1 MIKKAKRDYTKK
13 LALTAMF
20 TTLIIVGAFIKIP
33 IPYIPFTLQVFFVN
47 MAMLMLG
54 AKWGGMAVGIYIAMG
69 LIGIP
74 IFTAGGGWS
83 YVFHPTFGYLIGFF
97 IGTIVGGNL
106 MRLFKNGYFG
116 MAVASIVFEIITY
129 ICGLSYFYFI
139 QSAYLGV
146 SVTAKTVFISC
157 FLIFL
162 PGDTIS
168 CVLGAIIV
176 KRLSKFRLI
185 SFKKQRVLEPPE
197 IIETSHTEMTN
208 TETVDNAEIVEEVV
222 SDIVNNSALTIEQ
235 SLKIENSNI
244 AEISESENS
253 CN

>member
-1 MIKKAKRDYTKK
+1 MVKIAKRDYTKK

-20 TTLIIVGAFIKIP
+20 TTLIIIGAFIKIP

-54 AKWGGMAVGIYIAMG
+54 AKWGGMAVGIYIVMG

-106 MRLFKNGYFG
+106 MRLFKNGYLG
-116 MAVASIVFEIITY
+116 MAVASVVFEIITY
-129 ICGLSYFYFI
+129 ICGLTYFYFI

-176 KRLSKFRLI
+176 KRLSRYRLI
-185 SFKKQRVLEPPE
+185 GFKKLQVSAPPE
-197 IIETSHTEMTN
+197 IVEKTDTIMTN
-208 TETVDNAEIVEEVV
+208 IEIIDTFNSDTVNQSELMTERNENVEIQNNRDI
-222 SDIVNNSALTIEQ
+222 SDT
-235 SLKIENSNI
+235 ENK
-244 AEISESENS
+244 
-253 CN
+253 

>member
-1 MIKKAKRDYTKK
+1 MVKIAKRDYTKK

-20 TTLIIVGAFIKIP
+20 TTLIIIGAFIKIP

-106 MRLFKNGYFG
+106 MRLFKNGYLG

-129 ICGLSYFYFI
+129 ICGLTYFYFI

-168 CVLGAIIV
+168 CVLGAVIV
-176 KRLSKFRLI
+176 KRLSRYRLI
-185 SFKKQRVLEPPE
+185 SFKKLQVSEPPE
-197 IIETSHTEMTN
+197 INDKSLADMTN
-208 TETVDNAEIVEEVV
+208 IEIIDTLNADIPNQSELMTEQHDNVEILNN
-222 SDIVNNSALTIEQ
+222 SDISD
-235 SLKIENSNI
+235 
-244 AEISESENS
+244 SENKQI
-253 CN
+253 

>member
-1 MIKKAKRDYTKK
+1 MVKIAKRDYTKK
-13 LALTAMF
+13 LALTSMF
-20 TTLIIVGAFIKIP
+20 TTLIIIGAFIKIP

-106 MRLFKNGYFG
+106 MRLFKNGYLG

-129 ICGLSYFYFI
+129 ICGLTYFYFI

-162 PGDTIS
+162 PGDIIS

-176 KRLSKFRLI
+176 KRLSRYRLI
-185 SFKKQRVLEPPE
+185 SFKKLQVSEPPE
-197 IIETSHTEMTN
+197 IIESSHADMTN
-208 TETVDNAEIVEEVV
+208 IEIIDTLNADIPNQSELMTEQYENVEIMNN
-222 SDIVNNSALTIEQ
+222 SDISD
-235 SLKIENSNI
+235 
-244 AEISESENS
+244 SENK
-253 CN
+253 

>member
-1 MIKKAKRDYTKK
+1 MVKLAKRDYTKK

-83 YVFHPTFGYLIGFF
+83 YVFHPTFGYLIGFL

-106 MRLFKNGYFG
+106 MRLFKNGYLG

-129 ICGLSYFYFI
+129 ICGLTYFYFI

-162 PGDTIS
+162 PGDIIS
-168 CVLGAIIV
+168 CALGAIIV
-176 KRLSKFRLI
+176 KRLSRYRLI
-185 SFKKQRVLEPPE
+185 PFKYPQVSEPPE
-197 IIETSHTEMTN
+197 IIEGVCVDMTN
-208 TETVDNAEIVEEVV
+208 AETKDILNADTPNQSE
-222 SDIVNNSALTIEQ
+222 LTIEQ
-235 SLKIENSNI
+235 HENK
-244 AEISESENS
+244 EISNYTELADTEN
-253 CN
+253 NQKVD

>member
-1 MIKKAKRDYTKK
+1 MAKIAKRDYTKK

-20 TTLIIVGAFIKIP
+20 TTLIIIGAFIKIP

-106 MRLFKNGYFG
+106 MRLFKNGYLG

-129 ICGLSYFYFI
+129 ICGLTYFYFI

-168 CVLGAIIV
+168 CVLGAVIV
-176 KRLSKFRLI
+176 KRLSRYRLI
-185 SFKKQRVLEPPE
+185 NFKKPQISEPPE
-197 IIETSHTEMTN
+197 IIENSDTIMTN
-208 TETVDNAEIVEEVV
+208 DVIIDTFSSDVINQSELMTERTQNVEAVNNTKKPD
-222 SDIVNNSALTIEQ
+222 SDI
-235 SLKIENSNI
+235 K
-244 AEISESENS
+244 
-253 CN
+253 

>member
-1 MIKKAKRDYTKK
+1 MVKIVKRDYTKK

-20 TTLIIVGAFIKIP
+20 TTLIIIGAFIKIP

-106 MRLFKNGYFG
+106 MRLFKNGYLG

-129 ICGLSYFYFI
+129 ICGLTYFYFI

-176 KRLSKFRLI
+176 KRLSRYRLI
-185 SFKKQRVLEPPE
+185 SFKKLQVSEPPE
-197 IIETSHTEMTN
+197 IIESHAEMTN
-208 TETVDNAEIVEEVV
+208 IEIIDTLNVDTPNQSELMTEQHENVET
-222 SDIVNNSALTIEQ
+222 VNNSD
-235 SLKIENSNI
+235 
-244 AEISESENS
+244 ISDSENK
-253 CN
+253 

>member
-1 MIKKAKRDYTKK
+1 MKIAKRDYTKK

-74 IFTAGGGWS
+74 VFTAGGGWS

-106 MRLFKNGYFG
+106 MRLFKNGYLG
-116 MAVASIVFEIITY
+116 MAVASVVLEVIVY

-146 SVTAKTVFISC
+146 SVTAKTVFVSC

-168 CVLGAIIV
+168 CVLGAVIV
-176 KRLSKFRLI
+176 RRLSKFRLV
-185 SFKKQRVLEPPE
+185 SFKSQQVLEPPE
-197 IIETSHTEMTN
+197 IIACADMDN
-208 TETVDNAEIVEEVV
+208 TEINDVFNSDMSNHAEELIEQPDNLKIAINAEP
-222 SDIVNNSALTIEQ
+222 SD
-235 SLKIENSNI
+235 
-244 AEISESENS
+244 SEN
-253 CN
+253 N

>member
-1 MIKKAKRDYTKK
+1 MIVKIAKRDYTKK

-20 TTLIIVGAFIKIP
+20 TTLIIIGAFIKIP

-106 MRLFKNGYFG
+106 MRLFKNGYLG

-129 ICGLSYFYFI
+129 ICGLTYFYFI

-168 CVLGAIIV
+168 CVLGAVIV
-176 KRLSKFRLI
+176 KRLSRYRLI
-185 SFKKQRVLEPPE
+185 SFKKLQASEPPE
-197 IIETSHTEMTN
+197 IIDKSLADMPNIEIIDTLNADTPNQSELMTEQHEN
-208 TETVDNAEIVEEVV
+208 VEILNN
-222 SDIVNNSALTIEQ
+222 SDISDT
-235 SLKIENSNI
+235 ENK
-244 AEISESENS
+244 
-253 CN
+253 

>member
-1 MIKKAKRDYTKK
+1 MVKIAKRDYTKK

-20 TTLIIVGAFIKIP
+20 TTLIIIGAFIKIP

-97 IGTIVGGNL
+97 IATIVGGNL
-106 MRLFKNGYFG
+106 MRLFKNGYLG

-129 ICGLSYFYFI
+129 ICGLTYFYFI

-168 CVLGAIIV
+168 CVLGAVIV
-176 KRLSKFRLI
+176 KRLSRYRLI
-185 SFKKQRVLEPPE
+185 SFKKLQVSEPPE
-197 IIETSHTEMTN
+197 INDKSLADMTN
-208 TETVDNAEIVEEVV
+208 IEIIDTLNADTPNQSELMTEQHDNVEILNN
-222 SDIVNNSALTIEQ
+222 SDISD
-235 SLKIENSNI
+235 
-244 AEISESENS
+244 SENKQI
-253 CN
+253 

>member
-1 MIKKAKRDYTKK
+1 MVKIAKRDYTKK

-20 TTLIIVGAFIKIP
+20 TTLIIIGAFIKIP

-106 MRLFKNGYFG
+106 MRLFKNGYLG

-129 ICGLSYFYFI
+129 ICGLTYFYFI

-168 CVLGAIIV
+168 CVLGAVIV
-176 KRLSKFRLI
+176 KRLSRYRLI
-185 SFKKQRVLEPPE
+185 SFKKLQVSEPPE
-197 IIETSHTEMTN
+197 IIDKSLADMPNIEIIDTLNADTPNQSELMTEQHEN
-208 TETVDNAEIVEEVV
+208 VEILNN
-222 SDIVNNSALTIEQ
+222 SDISDT
-235 SLKIENSNI
+235 ENK
-244 AEISESENS
+244 
-253 CN
+253 

>member
-1 MIKKAKRDYTKK
+1 MVKIAKRDYTKK

-20 TTLIIVGAFIKIP
+20 TTLIIIGAFIKIP

-97 IGTIVGGNL
+97 IGTIVGGNI
-106 MRLFKNGYFG
+106 MRLFKNGYLG

-129 ICGLSYFYFI
+129 ICGLTYFYFI

-162 PGDTIS
+162 PGDIIS

-176 KRLSKFRLI
+176 KRLSRYRLI
-185 SFKKQRVLEPPE
+185 SFKKLQVSEPPE
-197 IIETSHTEMTN
+197 IIESSHADMTN
-208 TETVDNAEIVEEVV
+208 IEIIDTLNADIPNQSELMIEKHENVEILNN
-222 SDIVNNSALTIEQ
+222 SDISD
-235 SLKIENSNI
+235 
-244 AEISESENS
+244 SENK
-253 CN
+253 

>member
-1 MIKKAKRDYTKK
+1 MKIAKRDYTKK

-74 IFTAGGGWS
+74 VFTSGGGWS

-106 MRLFKNGYFG
+106 MRLFKNGYLG
-116 MAVASIVFEIITY
+116 MAVASVVLEVIVY

-146 SVTAKTVFISC
+146 SVTAKTVFVSC

-168 CVLGAIIV
+168 CVLGAVIV
-176 KRLSKFRLI
+176 RRLSKFRLV
-185 SFKKQRVLEPPE
+185 SFKSQQVLEPPE
-197 IIETSHTEMTN
+197 IIACACADMEN
-208 TETVDNAEIVEEVV
+208 TEINDVFNSDMSNQAEQ
-222 SDIVNNSALTIEQ
+222 LIEQ
-235 SLKIENSNI
+235 SDNLKIAIN
-244 AEISESENS
+244 AEPSDSEN
-253 CN
+253 N

>member
-1 MIKKAKRDYTKK
+1 MKIAKRDYTKK

-74 IFTAGGGWS
+74 VFTAGGGWS

-97 IGTIVGGNL
+97 IGTIVGGNI
-106 MRLFKNGYFG
+106 MRLFKNGYLG
-116 MAVASIVFEIITY
+116 MAVASVVLEIIVY

-146 SVTAKTVFISC
+146 SVTAKTVFVSC

-168 CVLGAIIV
+168 CVLGAVIV

-185 SFKKQRVLEPPE
+185 SFKSQRVLDPPE
-197 IIETSHTEMTN
+197 ASES
-208 TETVDNAEIVEEVV
+208 AEI
-222 SDIVNNSALTIEQ
+222 EQ
-235 SLKIENSNI
+235 
-244 AEISESENS
+244 
-253 CN
+253 

>member
-1 MIKKAKRDYTKK
+1 MKIAKRDYTKK

-74 IFTAGGGWS
+74 VFTAGGGWS

-97 IGTIVGGNL
+97 IGTIVGGNI
-106 MRLFKNGYFG
+106 MRLFKNGYLG
-116 MAVASIVFEIITY
+116 MAVASVVLEVIVY

-185 SFKKQRVLEPPE
+185 SFKRLNVLEPPE
-197 IIETSHTEMTN
+197 TTEGVCDDTPN
-208 TETVDNAEIVEEVV
+208 TEIVNSLNLDTINEAELMIEQPKNVEITNNTEV
-222 SDIVNNSALTIEQ
+222 SDLENN
-235 SLKIENSNI
+235 
-244 AEISESENS
+244 
-253 CN
+253 

>member
-1 MIKKAKRDYTKK
+1 MVKIAKRDYTKK

-20 TTLIIVGAFIKIP
+20 TTLIIIGAFIKIP

-106 MRLFKNGYFG
+106 MRLFKNGYLG
-116 MAVASIVFEIITY
+116 MAVASVVFEIITY
-129 ICGLSYFYFI
+129 ICGLTYFYFI

-176 KRLSKFRLI
+176 KRLSRYRLS
-185 SFKKQRVLEPPE
+185 SFKKLQVSEP
-197 IIETSHTEMTN
+197 S
-208 TETVDNAEIVEEVV
+208 EIVEKTDTIMTNIEIIDTFN
-222 SDIVNNSALTIEQ
+222 SDTVNQSELMTERNENVEIQNNRGNSDMEG
-235 SLKIENSNI
+235 K
-244 AEISESENS
+244 
-253 CN
+253 

>member
-106 MRLFKNGYFG
+106 MRLFKNGFLG

-139 QSAYLGV
+139 QSVYLGV
-146 SVTAKTVFISC
+146 SVTAKTIFISC

-162 PGDTIS
+162 PGDIIS
-168 CVLGAIIV
+168 CGLGAVIV
-176 KRLSKFRLI
+176 KRLSKFRLVN
-185 SFKKQRVLEPPE
+185 FKQQNVLQPPE
-197 IIETSHTEMTN
+197 IVEISHTEMTN
-208 TETVDNAEIVEEVV
+208 TETVNNAEIVEEVV
-222 SDIVNNSALTIEQ
+222 LDTVNYSELIIERSQ
-235 SLKIENSNI
+235 DIENSNK
-244 AEISESENS
+244 AEFSESENK

>member
-1 MIKKAKRDYTKK
+1 MVKIAKRDYTKK

-20 TTLIIVGAFIKIP
+20 TTLIIIGAFIKIP

-54 AKWGGMAVGIYIAMG
+54 AKWGGMAVGIYIVMG

-106 MRLFKNGYFG
+106 MRLFKNGYLG
-116 MAVASIVFEIITY
+116 MAVASVVFEIITY
-129 ICGLSYFYFI
+129 ICGLTYFYFI

-176 KRLSKFRLI
+176 KRLSRYRLI
-185 SFKKQRVLEPPE
+185 SFKKLQVSEPPE
-197 IIETSHTEMTN
+197 IVEKTDTIMTN
-208 TETVDNAEIVEEVV
+208 IEIIDTFNSDTVNQSELMTERNENVEIQNNRDN
-222 SDIVNNSALTIEQ
+222 SDMEG
-235 SLKIENSNI
+235 K
-244 AEISESENS
+244 
-253 CN
+253 

>member
-1 MIKKAKRDYTKK
+1 MAKIAKRDYTKK

-20 TTLIIVGAFIKIP
+20 TTLIIIGAFIKIP

-106 MRLFKNGYFG
+106 MHLFKNGYLG
-116 MAVASIVFEIITY
+116 MAVASVVFEIITY
-129 ICGLSYFYFI
+129 ICGLTYFYFI

-162 PGDTIS
+162 PGDIIS

-176 KRLSKFRLI
+176 KRLSRYRLI
-185 SFKKQRVLEPPE
+185 NFKKPQISEPPE
-197 IIETSHTEMTN
+197 IIENSDTVITNVDIIDTLNADNVNQSELMTERTQNVEAVNN
-208 TETVDNAEIVEEVV
+208 TKKSD
-222 SDIVNNSALTIEQ
+222 SDI
-235 SLKIENSNI
+235 K
-244 AEISESENS
+244 
-253 CN
+253 

>member
-1 MIKKAKRDYTKK
+1 MAKTAKRDYTKK

-20 TTLIIVGAFIKIP
+20 TTLIIIGAFIKIP

-54 AKWGGMAVGIYIAMG
+54 AKWGGLAIGIYIAMG

-106 MRLFKNGYFG
+106 MRLFKNGYLG

-139 QSAYLGV
+139 QSVYLGV

-162 PGDTIS
+162 PGDIIS

-176 KRLSKFRLI
+176 KKLSKFRLI
-185 SFKKQRVLEPPE
+185 SLKKPNISEPPE
-197 IIETSHTEMTN
+197 IIEGSRTDTNN
-208 TETVDNAEIVEEVV
+208 TEVTEIFNADTENQSE
-222 SDIVNNSALTIEQ
+222 LTIVQHEN
-235 SLKIENSNI
+235 IETANNTEVSG
-244 AEISESENS
+244 SENK
-253 CN
+253 

>member
-1 MIKKAKRDYTKK
+1 MAKIAKRDYTKK

-20 TTLIIVGAFIKIP
+20 TTLIIIGAFIKIP

-106 MRLFKNGYFG
+106 MRLFKNGYLG

-129 ICGLSYFYFI
+129 ICGLTYFYFI

-168 CVLGAIIV
+168 CVLGAVIV
-176 KRLSKFRLI
+176 KRLSRYRLI
-185 SFKKQRVLEPPE
+185 SFKKPQISEPPE
-197 IIETSHTEMTN
+197 IIENSDTVITNVDIIDTLNADNVNQSELMTERTQN
-208 TETVDNAEIVEEVV
+208 VEAVNITKQSD
-222 SDIVNNSALTIEQ
+222 SDI
-235 SLKIENSNI
+235 K
-244 AEISESENS
+244 
-253 CN
+253 

>member
-1 MIKKAKRDYTKK
+1 MVKIAKRDYTKK

-20 TTLIIVGAFIKIP
+20 TTLIIIGAFIKIP

-54 AKWGGMAVGIYIAMG
+54 AKWGGMAVGIYIVMG

-106 MRLFKNGYFG
+106 MRLFKNGYLG
-116 MAVASIVFEIITY
+116 MAVASVVFEIITY
-129 ICGLSYFYFI
+129 ICGLTYFYFI

-176 KRLSKFRLI
+176 KRLSRYRLI
-185 SFKKQRVLEPPE
+185 SFKKLQVSEPPE
-197 IIETSHTEMTN
+197 IVEKTDTIMTN
-208 TETVDNAEIVEEVV
+208 IEIIDTFNSDTVNQSELMTERNENVEIQNNRDI
-222 SDIVNNSALTIEQ
+222 SDTEG
-235 SLKIENSNI
+235 K
-244 AEISESENS
+244 
-253 CN
+253 

>member
-1 MIKKAKRDYTKK
+1 MAKIAKRDYTKK

-20 TTLIIVGAFIKIP
+20 TTLIIIGAFIKIP

-54 AKWGGMAVGIYIAMG
+54 AKWGGMAVGIYIVMG

-106 MRLFKNGYFG
+106 MRLFKNGYLG
-116 MAVASIVFEIITY
+116 MAVASVVFEIITY
-129 ICGLSYFYFI
+129 ICGLTYFYFI

-176 KRLSKFRLI
+176 KRLSRYRLI
-185 SFKKQRVLEPPE
+185 SFKKLQVSEPPE
-197 IIETSHTEMTN
+197 IVEKTDTIMTN
-208 TETVDNAEIVEEVV
+208 IEIIDTFNSDTVNQSELMTERNENVEIQNNRDI
-222 SDIVNNSALTIEQ
+222 SDTEG
-235 SLKIENSNI
+235 K
-244 AEISESENS
+244 
-253 CN
+253 

>member
-1 MIKKAKRDYTKK
+1 MKIAKRDYTKK

-54 AKWGGMAVGIYIAMG
+54 AKWGSMAVGIYIATG

-74 IFTAGGGWS
+74 VFTAGGGWS

-106 MRLFKNGYFG
+106 MRLFKNGYLG
-116 MAVASIVFEIITY
+116 MAVASVVLEVIVY

-146 SVTAKTVFISC
+146 SVTAKTVFVSC

-168 CVLGAIIV
+168 CVLGAVIV
-176 KRLSKFRLI
+176 RRLSKFRLV
-185 SFKKQRVLEPPE
+185 SFKSQQVLEPPE
-197 IIETSHTEMTN
+197 IISCACADMDN
-208 TETVDNAEIVEEVV
+208 TEINDVLNSDMSNHAEQ
-222 SDIVNNSALTIEQ
+222 LIEQ
-235 SLKIENSNI
+235 SDNLKIANNAENSD
-244 AEISESENS
+244 SEN
-253 CN
+253 N